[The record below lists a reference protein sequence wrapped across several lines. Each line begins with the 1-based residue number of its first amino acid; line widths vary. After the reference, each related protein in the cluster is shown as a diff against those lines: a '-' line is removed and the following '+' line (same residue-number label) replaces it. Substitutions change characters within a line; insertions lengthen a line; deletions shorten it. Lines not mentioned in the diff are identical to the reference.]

1 MSLRDKKKIETRKSI
16 FEIAGRLF
24 KEKGYDNTTVDE
36 ITKEAGIGKGT
47 FFNYFP
53 TKEALLQD
61 FVKQKEELVF
71 DLVKDQ
77 STRNIST
84 KEKIK
89 NILVLV
95 AKSNEKDRDLT
106 KLFVFEHLKHYGHE
120 ERRSTSLNHLIQ
132 VIFEK
137 GEKTE
142 EFKIGLDYKMAAG
155 NLTAIYFYSLM
166 EWLWSKNDY
175 SLSEDISKKIDM
187 IFEGITR

>member
-1 MSLRDKKKIETRKSI
+1 MSLREEKKIETKNNI
-16 FEIAGRLF
+16 FEVAGRLF
-24 KEKGYDNTTVDE
+24 KDKGYDNTTVDE

-95 AKSNEKDRDLT
+95 AKSNEKDRELT

-132 VIFEK
+132 VMFEK
-137 GEKTE
+137 GGKTE
-142 EFKIGLDYKMAAG
+142 EFKISLDFKKAAG
-155 NLTAIYFYSLM
+155 NISAIYFYSLM
-166 EWLWSKNDY
+166 EWLWSQNEY
-175 SLSEDISKKIDM
+175 SLSDDISKKIDM